1 MLEIGTCNSIVISVM
16 TVIRFIIIINT
27 CKYLVGIKHKNVQRS
42 KIIDI
47 LRLDRVKF
55 GWIRVPAISTTKK

>member
-1 MLEIGTCNSIVISVM
+1 MLEIGTCNSIVIGFSNVM

-27 CKYLVGIKHKNVQRS
+27 CKYLIGIKHKNVQRF

-55 GWIRVPAISTTKK
+55 G

>member
-27 CKYLVGIKHKNVQRS
+27 CKYLIGIKHKNVQRS

-47 LRLDRVKF
+47 LN
-55 GWIRVPAISTTKK
+55 

>member
-1 MLEIGTCNSIVISVM
+1 MLEIGTCNSIVIGFSNVM

-27 CKYLVGIKHKNVQRS
+27 CKYLIGIKHKNVQRS

-55 GWIRVPAISTTKK
+55 G